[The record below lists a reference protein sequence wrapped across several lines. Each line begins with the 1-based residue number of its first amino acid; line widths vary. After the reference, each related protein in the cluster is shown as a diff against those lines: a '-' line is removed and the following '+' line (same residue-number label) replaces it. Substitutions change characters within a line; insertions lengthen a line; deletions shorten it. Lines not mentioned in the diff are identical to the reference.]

1 MSCPQQYPNMGEY
14 TSASYYNYNQTYSTQ
29 YSYEAYQTTSLIESA
44 QNDQVVWHHSPTHS
58 MQSSEAEDLVINCH
72 AAFATSSDSLPMSNE
87 SSINSWLYSQTCQSG
102 LEQPLE
108 NEDWEELMS
117 TLSPGSTSGSI
128 PSCGSPCK
136 SDISSSRPVTSKW
149 KRKKEFELTLPM
161 HVQKKRRLAANARER
176 KRMTSLNDAFEKLRE
191 ILPTTA
197 SDGQDSKPISKMDA
211 LQMAQAYIKELSS
224 LLE

>member
-1 MSCPQQYPNMGEY
+1 MSSPQQYPNMGDY
-14 TSASYYNYNQTYSTQ
+14 TSASYYTYNQNYSTQ
-29 YSYEAYQTTSLIESA
+29 YSYEAYQTTSIIESA
-44 QNDQVVWHHSPTHS
+44 QNDQVVWRQSPTHS

-72 AAFATSSDSLPMSNE
+72 TTFATSSTANNSLPMSNE
-87 SSINSWLYSQTCQSG
+87 SSINSWLYSQTYQSG

-117 TLSPGSTSGSI
+117 TLSPGSI
-128 PSCGSPCK
+128 PSCSSPCK
-136 SDISSSRPVTSKW
+136 SDTSSSRPVTSKW

-176 KRMTSLNDAFEKLRE
+176 KRMTSLNNAFERLRE

-197 SDGQDSKPISKMDA
+197 SDDQDSKPISKMDA

>member
-1 MSCPQQYPNMGEY
+1 MSSPQQYPNMGDY
-14 TSASYYNYNQTYSTQ
+14 TSASYYTYNQNYSTQ
-29 YSYEAYQTTSLIESA
+29 YSYEAYQTTSIIESA
-44 QNDQVVWHHSPTHS
+44 QNDQVVWRQSPTHS

-72 AAFATSSDSLPMSNE
+72 ATFATSTNSLPTSNE

-117 TLSPGSTSGSI
+117 TLSPGSI
-128 PSCGSPCK
+128 PSCSSPCK
-136 SDISSSRPVTSKW
+136 SDTSSSRPVTSKW

-176 KRMTSLNDAFEKLRE
+176 KRMTSLNNAFERLRE

-197 SDGQDSKPISKMDA
+197 SDDQDSKPISKMDA
-211 LQMAQAYIKELSS
+211 LQLAQAYIKELSS

>member
-1 MSCPQQYPNMGEY
+1 MSSPQQYPNMGDY
-14 TSASYYNYNQTYSTQ
+14 TSASYFNYNQNYSTQ
-29 YSYEAYQTTSLIESA
+29 YSFEAYQTTSLIESA
-44 QNDQVVWHHSPTHS
+44 QYDQVVWNQSPTHS

-72 AAFATSSDSLPMSNE
+72 TTFATSSTANNSLPMSNE

-117 TLSPGSTSGSI
+117 TLSPGSI

-136 SDISSSRPVTSKW
+136 SDTSSSRPVTSKW

-176 KRMTSLNDAFEKLRE
+176 KRMTSLNDAFERLRE

-197 SDGQDSKPISKMDA
+197 SDEQDSKPISKMDA